1 LEESGNFTASNKQ
14 KNAKGAGIM
23 TNTLTPIIPY
33 IEGDGIGPEIW
44 QATKKVV
51 DAAVSSAYSNDRKI
65 EWLEILAGEKA
76 FNQTGAW
83 LPDETLEAIKQ
94 HKIAIKGPLTT
105 PIGEGFRSLN
115 VTLRQE
121 LDLYACVRPVRYFSG
136 VPSPLKEPEKT
147 DMTIFRE
154 NTEDVYAGIEF
165 ANNSAEVKQLLDF
178 LAEQLAVT
186 KVRFP
191 DTSSLGIKPIS
202 QEGSERLIAA
212 ALDYAIQQGKK
223 RVTLVHKGNIMK
235 FTEGGFK
242 NWGYDLIEKN
252 YPQAFTMNQY
262 KEITAESGTEK
273 ANEALEKA
281 KNAGKII
288 VDDVIADNFLQQI
301 LLYPE
306 KYQVVATTNL
316 NGDYISD
323 ALAAQVGGIGI
334 SPGANINYKTGHAI
348 FEATHGTAPDIA
360 GKGWANPCSLLLSA
374 SMMLDHLGWFEAS
387 EKIMAAIEKAL
398 QNNQMTHDFAQMID
412 IEELSTSEFAEY
424 LIKTIEK
431 TN

>member
-1 LEESGNFTASNKQ
+1 
-14 KNAKGAGIM
+14 M

-76 FNQTGAW
+76 FNQTGTW

-202 QEGSERLIAA
+202 QEGSERLIAV

-242 NWGYDLIEKN
+242 NCGYDLIEKN